1 VIHLLARKESSP
13 CDLIYSALDSRTDDI
28 SMTDP
33 FSGVLTADAR
43 ARLADGKKHLFTS
56 DLSVNEFLL
65 VRQAGFRPVGLV
77 LGSSVYHVGIQ
88 ARRWGQ
94 NMELDKLSAAMYH
107 ARELAMTRMEAEADA
122 LGADGIVGVRLEI
135 EFKEYGNDLAEFVAV
150 GTAVVADEAPASG
163 KWRNNKGLPFTSD
176 LSGQDFWTLI
186 QSGYAPLG
194 LVMGTCVY
202 HIAHQSM
209 MSTLN
214 NIGANTEI
222 TQFTEALYNARELA
236 MGRMQAEAETLDAE
250 GIVGV
255 QLRSLPHR
263 WGGHTTEFFA
273 IGSAVR
279 SLRPDHIIATPGLV
293 LPLTDGGRW

>member
-1 VIHLLARKESSP
+1 MSDPLSSVTLP
-13 CDLIYSALDSRTDDI
+13 S
-28 SMTDP
+28 
-33 FSGVLTADAR
+33 DAR
-43 ARLADGKKHLFTS
+43 ARLADGRARLFTS

-88 ARRWGQ
+88 ARKWSK
-94 NMELDKLSAAMYH
+94 NMELEKLSQAMYH

-150 GTAVVADEAPASG
+150 GTAVVADEKPPTG
-163 KWRNNKGLPFTSD
+163 TWRNNKRMPFTSD

-186 QSGYAPLG
+186 QSGYVPQG

-202 HIAHQSM
+202 HIAHQGM
-209 MSTLN
+209 LATVN
-214 NIGANTEI
+214 NLGSNVEI
-222 TQFTEALYNARELA
+222 TAFTEALYDARELA
-236 MGRMQAEAETLDAE
+236 MGRMQAEAEALDAE
-250 GIVGV
+250 GVVGV
-255 QLRSLPHR
+255 QLLSLPHR

-273 IGSAVR
+273 IGTAVR
-279 SLRPDHIIATPGLV
+279 PLRDDHVIATPNLV
-293 LPLTDGGRW
+293 LPLTDGGR

>member
-1 VIHLLARKESSP
+1 V
-13 CDLIYSALDSRTDDI
+13 
-28 SMTDP
+28 TDP
-33 FSGVLTADAR
+33 LAGVHLPKDAR
-43 ARLADGKKHLFTS
+43 ARLADGKKRLFTS

-88 ARRWGQ
+88 MRKWSQ
-94 NMELDKLSAAMYH
+94 NMELDKLSEAMYH

-135 EFKEYGNDLAEFVAV
+135 EFKEYGNDLAEFVAI
-150 GTAVVADEAPASG
+150 GTAVIAENAPPNG
-163 KWRNNKGLPFTSD
+163 TWRNNKGLPFTSD

-186 QSGYAPLG
+186 QSGYLPQG

-202 HIAHQSM
+202 HIAHRGVMASLG
-209 MSTLN
+209 SV
-214 NIGANTEI
+214 GANVEI
-222 TQFTEALYNARELA
+222 PQFTEALYDARELA
-236 MGRMQAEAETLDAE
+236 MGRMQAEAEALDAE

-255 QLRSLPHR
+255 QLLSLPHR

-273 IGSAVR
+273 IGTAVR
-279 SLRPDHIIATPGLV
+279 PLRDDHVIAVPSLV
-293 LPLTDGGRW
+293 LPLTDSGR

>member
-1 VIHLLARKESSP
+1 
-13 CDLIYSALDSRTDDI
+13 
-28 SMTDP
+28 MTDP
-33 FSGVLTADAR
+33 LSGVSLSASAR

-88 ARRWGQ
+88 TRRWGA

-135 EFKEYGNDLAEFVAV
+135 EFKDYGNNLAEFVAI
-150 GTAVVADEAPASG
+150 GTAVVADHAPASG
-163 KWRNNKGLPFTSD
+163 TWRNNKGLPFTSD

-202 HIAHQSM
+202 HIAHRGAISAL
-209 MSTLN
+209 SNL
-214 NIGANTEI
+214 GANIEI
-222 TQFTEALYNARELA
+222 TQFTEALYDARELA
-236 MGRMQAEAETLDAE
+236 MGRMQTEAETLAAD

-255 QLRSLPHR
+255 QLLSLPHR

-279 SLRPDHIIATPGLV
+279 ELREDHVIATPGLV